1 MDLRIPDVGLSTS
14 LPRAILVHFVRDIM
28 VGLSRLPSPL
38 PSPNGRGV
46 DAALDNDDSIFIGV
60 NSLSLWDQGQGRGRR
75 TWITITVKM
84 LRLRAEKGSIAP
96 RRRNWFMRHT
106 MRIVGTYSPIILRD
120 AAM

>member
-60 NSLSLWDQGQGRGRR
+60 NSLSLWERGRGEGKRDKPTTMSR
-75 TWITITVKM
+75 TKWT
-84 LRLRAEKGSIAP
+84 SIALGRLVERP
-96 RRRNWFMRHT
+96 TSGIRKST
-106 MRIVGTYSPIILRD
+106 ESVQSP
-120 AAM
+120 